1 MEILKMA
8 DIFDTVA
15 QGSEQTQAPTQA
27 QPSQSAQGKTQGGD
41 IFDQV
46 ATHGTPN
53 VPSLNSAPT
62 KSAQQGVLD
71 TEIPLTS
78 YGNATLSGLQSIGR
92 GVRSAVQGTADLFSA
107 PKDGTE
113 KTINAISPVALPL
126 YRTLRGAGHSVK
138 DAAQITG
145 AIHDINASADPL
157 GAYAK
162 AAQETAGEGV
172 GQALTALAAEGIIKG
187 VPAAKGA
194 AENINSAIG
203 PKTISPKVIQEPL
216 KAGIKS
222 AVEDVAD
229 DAGVPKPMSKSIRN
243 VVEETADKVYDK
255 SKAQYQALDE
265 ATGGRFQRFKEKL
278 EAGRKQLMNLSGSEE
293 DVAKEASILK
303 GQQETEAAMQEAF
316 DEARAKG
323 IDPKLIDDANANFK
337 RSQALYDLDIAI
349 KKSTEGAHPELSS
362 PELVDDSPET
372 VNPQKLSNRINS
384 LYDSG
389 RLQDALGEMGA
400 NDLFDHSLKNLS
412 DYKKIMRNR
421 QVAATAGK
429 YAAGALGLGAAGH
442 YVGHLLD

>member
-1 MEILKMA
+1 MA

-15 QGSEQTQAPTQA
+15 QQGQNQAPTQA
-27 QPSQSAQGKTQGGD
+27 PAQPSQRAQQGGD

-46 ATHGTPN
+46 ATHDTPN
-53 VPSLNSAPT
+53 LPNSAPT
-62 KSAQQGVLD
+62 KPTQQGVLD

-92 GVRSAVQGTADLFSA
+92 GVRSAVQGTADLFST
-107 PKDGTE
+107 PKDNTE
-113 KTINAISPVALPL
+113 KTISTISPIALPL
-126 YRTLRGAGHSVK
+126 YRTLRGAGHSVN

-145 AIHDINASADPL
+145 AIHDINDSADPL
-157 GAYAK
+157 GTYAK
-162 AAQETAGEGV
+162 AAQETAGEGA

-187 VPAAKGA
+187 VPAAKGTV
-194 AENINSAIG
+194 ENVNKAIG
-203 PKTISPKVIQEPL
+203 RKTINPKVIQEPL
-216 KAGIKS
+216 QEGIKS
-222 AVEDVAD
+222 TIEDVAD
-229 DAGVPKPMSKSIRN
+229 DAGVSKPTSRSIRN
-243 VVEETADKVYDK
+243 VVQETADRIYDK
-255 SKAQYQALDE
+255 SKAQYQVLDE
-265 ATGGRFQRFKEKL
+265 ATGGRFQRFNEKL

-323 IDPKLIDDANANFK
+323 IDPQLIDEANANFK
-337 RSQALYDLDIAI
+337 KSQALYDLDIAI

-362 PELVDDSPET
+362 PELVEDSPET
-372 VNPQKLSNRINS
+372 VNPQKLSSRINS

-389 RLQDALGEMGA
+389 RLQDALGEKGA

-412 DYKKIMRNR
+412 DYKKVMRNR
-421 QVAATAGK
+421 KVALTAGK
-429 YAAGALGLGAAGH
+429 YGAGVLGLGAAGH